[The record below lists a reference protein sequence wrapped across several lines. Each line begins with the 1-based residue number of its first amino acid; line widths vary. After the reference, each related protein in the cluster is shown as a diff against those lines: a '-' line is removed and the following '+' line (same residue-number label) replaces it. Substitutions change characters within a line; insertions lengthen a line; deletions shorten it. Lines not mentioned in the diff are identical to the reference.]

1 MGWQKRILAFCVLGV
16 LLGAARADTATVL
29 LAAGDIGQCG
39 SPGTALTAALLR
51 QQPGAILAL
60 GDLAYR
66 DGSAEEF
73 RRCYDPYWG
82 PFKAR
87 THPVPGNHDYRTPE
101 AAGYFAYFGARAGDP
116 ARGYYSFNLGAW
128 HIVALN
134 SNRELEPGSPQL
146 QWLDADL
153 RAHRQRCVLAY
164 WHHPRYSSGLH
175 GSDPRTQ
182 ALWQSL
188 YRHGVSIVLGGHD
201 HHYERLL
208 PINDRGERDDA
219 RGVRSFVVGSGG
231 AKRYELKETHP
242 LSIVR
247 DNTTW
252 GVLKLTLHEASYE
265 WAFLPVTGGVRD
277 QGAATC
283 VAR

>member
-1 MGWQKRILAFCVLGV
+1 MGRNRRILAFCVLAIAF
-16 LLGAARADTATVL
+16 GAARADTASVL

-73 RRCYDPYWG
+73 HRCYDPYWG

-87 THPVPGNHDYRTPE
+87 IHPVPGNHDYRTPD
-101 AAGYFAYFGARAGDP
+101 AAAYFAYFGARAGDP
-116 ARGYYSFNLGAW
+116 ARGYYSFDFGGW

-146 QWLDADL
+146 QWLEADL
-153 RAHRQRCVLAY
+153 RAHRQRCVLAF

-175 GSDPRTQ
+175 GSDARTQ
-182 ALWQSL
+182 ALWEVL
-188 YRHGVSIVLGGHD
+188 YRHGVSVVLGGHD
-201 HHYERLL
+201 HHYERFA
-208 PINDRGERDDA
+208 PMNDRGERDDA
-219 RGVRSFVVGSGG
+219 RGIRGFVVGTGG
-231 AKRYELKETHP
+231 ARLYELKDARP
-242 LSIVR
+242 LSVVR
-247 DNTTW
+247 DNAHW
-252 GVLKLTLHEASYE
+252 GILQLTLHGESYD
-265 WAFLPVTGGVRD
+265 WAFLPVAGGIRD
-277 QGAATC
+277 QGTASC